1 MIGIRRWIT
10 LSEMSVTVSN
20 EFNKLKIMKHLKLF
34 ENFDNEETT
43 EVTLQNCLGDCRRT
57 IFKSTS
63 FSNALDICEEA
74 IKKLNGKRLPLSDQS
89 EAFNDLYTLI
99 IDTILWVEDSLEMKY
114 KTGLIKDP
122 LNAFSIEKKYSYDL
136 DKVEADPLK
145 KRCYDLYDK
154 LAGVVFV
161 QDEEEQTTK
170 MSKAEIQEL
179 VNTYLEQEDWEALKK
194 LSKDPKTAW
203 FFN

>member
-1 MIGIRRWIT
+1 
-10 LSEMSVTVSN
+10 
-20 EFNKLKIMKHLKLF
+20 MKYIKLF
-34 ENFDNEETT
+34 ENFENEETT

-99 IDTILWVEDSLEMKY
+99 IDTILWVEDNLEMKY
-114 KTGLIKDP
+114 KTGLIKDR
-122 LNAFSIEKKYSYDL
+122 LNAFSIEKKYTFDL
-136 DKVEADPLK
+136 DKLEADPLK
-145 KRCYDLYDK
+145 VRCNDLFGELNDILFSEVESK
-154 LAGVVFV
+154 EAS
-161 QDEEEQTTK
+161 K

-179 VNTYLEQEDWEALKK
+179 VNNYLEQEDWKSLKK